1 MNQDE
6 LFPNEEGDEE
16 PDPSKRV
23 RKRGAGGR
31 LFSEDD
37 YDAFDEEHLLE
48 FDEDEEALIYLDS

>member
-1 MNQDE
+1 MNTEDI
-6 LFPNEEGDEE
+6 FPEEEGEE
-16 PDPSKRV
+16 RDPSERI

-37 YDAFDEEHLLE
+37 YDAFDDENLLE

>member
-1 MNQDE
+1 MNTEDI
-6 LFPNEEGDEE
+6 FPEEDGEAS
-16 PDPSKRV
+16 DPSKRT

-37 YDAFDEEHLLE
+37 YDAFDDENLLE

>member
-1 MNQDE
+1 MSTDDI
-6 LFPNEEGDEE
+6 FPEEE
-16 PDPSKRV
+16 PRDPSERV

-37 YDAFDEEHLLE
+37 YDAFDDENLLE